1 MKQINMSIRELE
13 KIHAMDPQTLQSF
26 IKDMY
31 CQGYEDAKTDNK
43 LVTVDVDQFR
53 DRLLKVKGIS
63 KGKSLYVTELLRE
76 CMKEVPDNE
85 NN

>member
-13 KIHAMDPQTLQSF
+13 KIHSMDPQTLQSY

-31 CQGYEDAKTDNK
+31 CQGYEDAKSDNK
-43 LVTVDVDQFR
+43 LIVVDVDQFR

-76 CMKEVPDNE
+76 CMKEVSDSDDN
-85 NN
+85 